1 MAAIPNCLHR
11 LPMAIRHLFRVEAAP
26 DRIRCHRDWYGRTD
40 SFLLFQAPE
49 FKLTHYRRLLAPRT
63 SLSDI
68 LLNNFLPLPLS
79 FQDELNYIAQ
89 RTVPAAVF
97 RDVMRVSFHFVT
109 RIGDGHRQSAIP
121 HHRQVD
127 DVVPDVTGLGRGYL
141 FLLQNLFEHAELVI
155 DPLMNMV
162 EL

>member
-26 DRIRCHRDWYGRTD
+26 DRIRCHWDWYGRTD

-49 FKLTHYRRLLAPRT
+49 FKLTHYRRLLASRT
-63 SLSDI
+63 SLSNV
-68 LLNNFLPLPLS
+68 LLHKFLPLPLS

-89 RTVPAAVF
+89 RTVPAAML
-97 RDVMRVSFHFVT
+97 RDIVCIALHFIA
-109 RIGDGHRQSAIP
+109 RICYGHRETAIP

-127 DVVPDVTGLGRGYL
+127 DIVPDVTGLGRGYL
-141 FLLQNLFEHAELVI
+141 FLLQDF
-155 DPLMNMV
+155 
-162 EL
+162 